1 MSLGEKIKERRK
13 QAGLSQEQLAEKL
26 NVSRQ
31 AITKWETEVSMSY
44 SEKYVEQKLVTK
56 AKKMGGLAVKFVSPG
71 LDGVP
76 DRLILFPGGKVAFA
90 ELKAPGKKLRPLQ
103 EKRKRTLEALG
114 FRVYVIDNVEQIGGI
129 LHEIQTT

>member
-1 MSLGEKIKERRK
+1 
-13 QAGLSQEQLAEKL
+13 
-26 NVSRQ
+26 
-31 AITKWETEVSMSY
+31 MSY
-44 SEKYVEQKLVTK
+44 SEKYVEQKLVTE

-76 DRLILFPGGKVAFA
+76 DRLVLFPGGKVAFA
-90 ELKAPGKKLRPLQ
+90 GKKLRPLQ

-129 LHEIQTT
+129 LHEIQTA